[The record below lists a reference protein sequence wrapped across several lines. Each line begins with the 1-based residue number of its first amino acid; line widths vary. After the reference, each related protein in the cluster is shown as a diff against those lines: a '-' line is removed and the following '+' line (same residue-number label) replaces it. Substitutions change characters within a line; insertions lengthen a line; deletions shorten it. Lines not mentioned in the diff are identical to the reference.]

1 MKMIFA
7 IIKDDDVENVS
18 QALTVSAYRFTRV
31 ATTGGLFKK
40 GNTTLLSG
48 VEDTQVESF
57 ISVLKENTAA
67 DANGR
72 KGVTVFVMPVNHFEQ
87 I

>member
-40 GNTTLLSG
+40 EIPPFSAA
-48 VEDTQVESF
+48 
-57 ISVLKENTAA
+57 LKIP
-67 DANGR
+67 
-72 KGVTVFVMPVNHFEQ
+72 K
-87 I
+87 

>member
-57 ISVLKENTAA
+57 INVLKENTAA